1 MGIEYYQLPL
11 KLGDLM
17 SGKMH
22 AKVSLSDSIKQ
33 HLHLIITTSFG
44 EMQFDENFG
53 CSLWDDDFDNL
64 TAINKIREKTKN
76 SILYSINKYET
87 RIENIKLD
95 LQIREAELSMI
106 KNGKYVKKR
115 LDLLIT
121 ANICST
127 NLPLEYRD
135 SFYTGPLSFY

>member
-1 MGIEYYQLPL
+1 MSVEYYQLPL

-22 AKVSLSDSIKQ
+22 NKVSLSDSIKQ

-53 CSLWDDDFDNL
+53 CSIWDDDFDNL
-64 TAINKIREKTKN
+64 TSTNKLREKIKN
-76 SILYSINKYET
+76 SILYSVNKYEK
-87 RIENIKLD
+87 RIENVRLD
-95 LQIREAELSMI
+95 LQIKEAELSV
-106 KNGKYVKKR
+106 KSRGTSVKKR
-115 LDLLIT
+115 LDLVIL

-127 NLPLEYRD
+127 NLPLQYTD
-135 SFYTGPLSFY
+135 SFFTGPLSFY

>member
-1 MGIEYYQLPL
+1 MSVEYYQLPL

-22 AKVSLSDSIKQ
+22 NKVSLSDSIKQ

-53 CSLWDDDFDNL
+53 CSIWDDDFDNL
-64 TAINKIREKTKN
+64 TSTNKIKEKIKN
-76 SILYSINKYET
+76 SILYSVNKYEN
-87 RIENIKLD
+87 RIENVKLD
-95 LQIREAELSMI
+95 LQIRETELSL
-106 KNGKYVKKR
+106 KLKGKYVKKR
-115 LDLLIT
+115 LDLIIV